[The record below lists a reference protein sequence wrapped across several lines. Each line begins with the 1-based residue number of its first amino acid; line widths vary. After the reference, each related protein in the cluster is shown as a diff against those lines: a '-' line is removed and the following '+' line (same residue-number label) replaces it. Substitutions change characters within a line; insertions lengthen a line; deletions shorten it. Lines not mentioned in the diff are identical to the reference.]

1 MLNRLSNGVYKETWL
16 GYCIYNMYLV
26 VHKKVALLDVVFMNT
41 MTKTAHGN
49 MKIIRTAHRM
59 GHFE

>member
-16 GYCIYNMYLV
+16 GYCIYNVYLV
-26 VHKKVALLDVVFMNT
+26 VHKVALLDVVFMNT

-49 MKIIRTAHRM
+49 IKNY
-59 GHFE
+59 